1 MLTSPLSRSWWLRK
15 GFGEDAL
22 LPARCRYLDTPKRER
37 RARDKFVALCAIT
50 RYDPVL
56 MDVPVTHPRRV
67 VQTILSVAHTRP
79 DVQFI
84 IKFHPGTPRLEGQ
97 ASFACQLAFVKEHS
111 PPNVEVA
118 PLDSDLSSYLRRADC
133 LVCSS
138 SSFTILEVLAQGT
151 PCILAPL
158 RSAILEQCPFF
169 HAMKTHSRVTDL
181 ENIVGEIDAVMN
193 NGDEIPASSSEGVFC
208 SEPAPGDVVEQ
219 LALKLNRQRVR
230 GRAAA

>member
-1 MLTSPLSRSWWLRK
+1 LLTSPLSRSWWLRK

-138 SSFTILEVLAQGT
+138 SSFTIFEALAQQI
-151 PCILAPL
+151 PCILAPP
-158 RSAILEQCPFF
+158 RSATLDQSQFF
-169 HAMKTHSRVTDL
+169 DAMKTYSRVTDL
-181 ENIVGEIDAVMN
+181 ENMAAEIDAVK
-193 NGDEIPASSSEGVFC
+193 NGGSEVPASWSEGLFYGQ
-208 SEPAPGDVVEQ
+208 PAPSEVVEK
-219 LALKLNRQRVR
+219 LAQELSRRSDHR
-230 GRAAA
+230 MSAA